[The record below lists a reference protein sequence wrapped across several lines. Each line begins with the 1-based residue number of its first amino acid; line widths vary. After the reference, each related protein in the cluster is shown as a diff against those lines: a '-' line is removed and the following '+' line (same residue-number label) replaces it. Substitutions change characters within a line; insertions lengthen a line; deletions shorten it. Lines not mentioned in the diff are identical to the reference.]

1 MISFF
6 YHRIVTMYVLRFVD
20 SIGGDRVQADER
32 MHRKLEQNY
41 WLSLTRCRPIVEL
54 GLLHRD

>member
-1 MISFF
+1 
-6 YHRIVTMYVLRFVD
+6 MYVLRFVD

-54 GLLHRD
+54 GLLHRDTTYIVIT